1 VDENME
7 KIAEADFPTKFGM
20 FRIHAFKEE
29 DKIHLALVRLL
40 SADPEKS
47 IPVRIHSKCLTGDTF
62 ASLRCDCRAQLDKA
76 LEFLGSQENGV
87 LLYLDQEGRGIGL
100 ADKIKAYSLQD
111 SGMDTVEANLEL
123 GFAED
128 LRDYDAAAEILK
140 AFGIKKIRLLTNNPI
155 KLDDM
160 KKHGIM
166 VEERLSLFGDRNMH
180 NEKYLLA
187 KKEKLGHML
196 E

>member
-1 VDENME
+1 ME

-29 DKIHLALVRLL
+29 DKTHLALVRLL

-62 ASLRCDCRAQLDKA
+62 ASMRCDCRAQLDKA
-76 LEFLGSQENGV
+76 LEFIGSKENGV

-140 AFGIKKIRLLTNNPI
+140 AFGIKKIKLLTNNPI

>member
-1 VDENME
+1 ME

-29 DKIHLALVRLL
+29 DKTHLALVRLL
-40 SADPEKS
+40 SADQEKS

-62 ASLRCDCRAQLDKA
+62 ASLRCDCRTQLDKA

-128 LRDYDAAAEILK
+128 LRDYDVAAEILK

>member
-1 VDENME
+1 
-7 KIAEADFPTKFGM
+7 
-20 FRIHAFKEE
+20 
-29 DKIHLALVRLL
+29 
-40 SADPEKS
+40 
-47 IPVRIHSKCLTGDTF
+47 VRIQKKASLSEYIQNALLDTF

-140 AFGIKKIRLLTNNPI
+140 AFGIKKIRHLTNNPI